1 MPSSSVW
8 TCLELGF
15 NVFTGQTG
23 AGKSIILDSLLLLCG
38 ARSDRDLIRTG
49 EQKAVV
55 EGVFEIGE
63 AALPVLAEY
72 GVEPEDGELFLTR
85 TLTADGKSGARVN
98 ALPVPLSVLRA
109 IAAKLVTVHG
119 QQDTQSIR
127 SEQEQLSMLDGYAG
141 NETVRAE
148 YDAARAEYIQKKQR
162 YEALCESEKDNAA
175 RAEILA
181 FQSAELTAANVKK
194 GEEDALL
201 EERSRLVNTEK
212 IALLANA
219 AYDAL
224 TGSDA
229 ADELSASAA
238 DALEKLSAYIPAA
251 AALAE
256 RVKSAMFELED
267 VAESLRDYREAE
279 EPGARLDKLEQR
291 LSDIQGLRKKYR
303 TDADGLSDLLDEIN
317 TSLSQARAFRR
328 APRRSRAGAAGGAGR
343 TAKAADAL
351 TKTRVK
357 AAAAFEKAVG
367 SALAELDMPKVV
379 FRISLTPSEPGPS
392 GADKV
397 EFLISANAGEAPRP
411 LGKIAS
417 GGELSRI
424 MLAMKSVFGG
434 GESTSVFDEID
445 AGISGSTS
453 YKVGRKLHALS
464 AGTGAQLLCVT
475 HSAQLAAQ
483 ADTHYLIEK
492 QVEGS
497 RTETR
502 VTLLDNAGRENEFCP
517 HPRRRICHR
526 GRAPRRKEPAHESL
540 NGNRTGFCSKSHLYS
555 LRLLRNGIVK
565 GNSPQPRLRSD
576 FFQQSAKWNGMLFG
590 RTGLRCMEQ
599 PGRTSMQR
607 IPETIRS
614 NSWRKRSDAPAV
626 RDAPDLF
633 ELRLREIRS
642 AFCFS
647 TARGTAHRKQPP
659 QPVAQFGKQRRR
671 VMNMAFRNPSETLYP
686 KNPLTNC
693 SVLLPNGKDRL
704 FQ

>member
-1 MPSSSVW
+1 MLKFLHIENIAVIKRLDLSLGP
-8 TCLELGF
+8 GF

-98 ALPVPLSVLRA
+98 ARPVPLSVLRA

-162 YEALCESEKDNAA
+162 YEALCESEKDSAV

-229 ADELSASAA
+229 AAELSASAA

-267 VAESLRDYREAE
+267 VAESLRDYREA
-279 EPGARLDKLEQR
+279 
-291 LSDIQGLRKKYR
+291 
-303 TDADGLSDLLDEIN
+303 
-317 TSLSQARAFRR
+317 
-328 APRRSRAGAAGGAGR
+328 
-343 TAKAADAL
+343 
-351 TKTRVK
+351 
-357 AAAAFEKAVG
+357 
-367 SALAELDMPKVV
+367 
-379 FRISLTPSEPGPS
+379 
-392 GADKV
+392 
-397 EFLISANAGEAPRP
+397 
-411 LGKIAS
+411 
-417 GGELSRI
+417 
-424 MLAMKSVFGG
+424 
-434 GESTSVFDEID
+434 
-445 AGISGSTS
+445 S
-453 YKVGRKLHALS
+453 YIL
-464 AGTGAQLLCVT
+464 Q
-475 HSAQLAAQ
+475 
-483 ADTHYLIEK
+483 I
-492 QVEGS
+492 
-497 RTETR
+497 
-502 VTLLDNAGRENEFCP
+502 
-517 HPRRRICHR
+517 
-526 GRAPRRKEPAHESL
+526 
-540 NGNRTGFCSKSHLYS
+540 
-555 LRLLRNGIVK
+555 
-565 GNSPQPRLRSD
+565 
-576 FFQQSAKWNGMLFG
+576 
-590 RTGLRCMEQ
+590 
-599 PGRTSMQR
+599 
-607 IPETIRS
+607 
-614 NSWRKRSDAPAV
+614 
-626 RDAPDLF
+626 
-633 ELRLREIRS
+633 
-642 AFCFS
+642 
-647 TARGTAHRKQPP
+647 
-659 QPVAQFGKQRRR
+659 
-671 VMNMAFRNPSETLYP
+671 
-686 KNPLTNC
+686 
-693 SVLLPNGKDRL
+693 
-704 FQ
+704 

>member
-1 MPSSSVW
+1 M
-8 TCLELGF
+8 
-15 NVFTGQTG
+15 
-23 AGKSIILDSLLLLCG
+23 
-38 ARSDRDLIRTG
+38 
-49 EQKAVV
+49 
-55 EGVFEIGE
+55 
-63 AALPVLAEY
+63 
-72 GVEPEDGELFLTR
+72 
-85 TLTADGKSGARVN
+85 
-98 ALPVPLSVLRA
+98 
-109 IAAKLVTVHG
+109 
-119 QQDTQSIR
+119 
-127 SEQEQLSMLDGYAG
+127 
-141 NETVRAE
+141 
-148 YDAARAEYIQKKQR
+148 
-162 YEALCESEKDNAA
+162 

-229 ADELSASAA
+229 AAELSASAA

-303 TDADGLSDLLDEIN
+303 TDADGLSALLDEIN
-317 TSLSQARAFRR
+317 TSLSQLEHFDEHLAE
-328 APRRSRAGAAGGAGR
+328 AAQAQQEALAALQKR
-343 TAKAADAL
+343 ADAL
-351 TKTRVK
+351 SKTRVK

-424 MLAMKSVFGG
+424 MLAMKSVCGG
-434 GESTSVFDEID
+434 GERTSVFDEID

-502 VTLLDNAGRENEFCP
+502 VTLLDNAGRENELA
-517 HPRRRICHR
+517 RIL
-526 GRAPRRKEPAHESL
+526 GGESVTEAAL
-540 NGNRTGFCSKSHLYS
+540 LAARD
-555 LRLLRNGIVK
+555 LRMKAER
-565 GNSPQPRLRSD
+565 
-576 FFQQSAKWNGMLFG
+576 
-590 RTGLRCMEQ
+590 
-599 PGRTSMQR
+599 
-607 IPETIRS
+607 
-614 NSWRKRSDAPAV
+614 
-626 RDAPDLF
+626 
-633 ELRLREIRS
+633 
-642 AFCFS
+642 
-647 TARGTAHRKQPP
+647 
-659 QPVAQFGKQRRR
+659 
-671 VMNMAFRNPSETLYP
+671 
-686 KNPLTNC
+686 
-693 SVLLPNGKDRL
+693 
-704 FQ
+704 

>member
-1 MPSSSVW
+1 MLKFLHIENIAVIKRLDLSLGP
-8 TCLELGF
+8 GF

-98 ALPVPLSVLRA
+98 ARPVPLSVLRA

-162 YEALCESEKDNAA
+162 YEALCESEKDSAV

-229 ADELSASAA
+229 AAELSASAA

-317 TSLSQARAFRR
+317 TSLSQLEHFDEHLAE
-328 APRRSRAGAAGGAGR
+328 AAQAQQEALAVLQKR
-343 TAKAADAL
+343 ADAL
-351 TKTRVK
+351 SKTRVK

-397 EFLISANAGEAPRP
+397 EFLVSANAGEAPRP

-434 GESTSVFDEID
+434 GERTSVFDEID

-502 VTLLDNAGRENEFCP
+502 VTLLDNAGRENELA
-517 HPRRRICHR
+517 RIL
-526 GRAPRRKEPAHESL
+526 GGESVTEAAL
-540 NGNRTGFCSKSHLYS
+540 LAARD
-555 LRLLRNGIVK
+555 LRMKAER
-565 GNSPQPRLRSD
+565 
-576 FFQQSAKWNGMLFG
+576 
-590 RTGLRCMEQ
+590 
-599 PGRTSMQR
+599 
-607 IPETIRS
+607 
-614 NSWRKRSDAPAV
+614 
-626 RDAPDLF
+626 
-633 ELRLREIRS
+633 
-642 AFCFS
+642 
-647 TARGTAHRKQPP
+647 
-659 QPVAQFGKQRRR
+659 
-671 VMNMAFRNPSETLYP
+671 
-686 KNPLTNC
+686 
-693 SVLLPNGKDRL
+693 
-704 FQ
+704 

>member
-1 MPSSSVW
+1 MLKFLHIENIAVIKRLDLSLGP
-8 TCLELGF
+8 GF

-98 ALPVPLSVLRA
+98 ARPVPLSVLRA

-162 YEALCESEKDNAA
+162 YEALCESEKDSAV

-229 ADELSASAA
+229 AAELSASAA

-279 EPGARLDKLEQR
+279 EPGARLDKLEPAPVR
-291 LSDIQGLRKKYR
+291 HPGAAKKIPYR
-303 TDADGLSDLLDEIN
+303 RRRPVRPAGRDQHLAFT
-317 TSLSQARAFRR
+317 ARAFRR
-328 APRRSRAGAAGGAGR
+328 APRRSCAGAAGGAGR
-343 TAKAADAL
+343 TAKAGRCAVQDPRQGRR
-351 TKTRVK
+351 RVRK
-357 AAAAFEKAVG
+357 G
-367 SALAELDMPKVV
+367 
-379 FRISLTPSEPGPS
+379 
-392 GADKV
+392 
-397 EFLISANAGEAPRP
+397 
-411 LGKIAS
+411 
-417 GGELSRI
+417 
-424 MLAMKSVFGG
+424 
-434 GESTSVFDEID
+434 
-445 AGISGSTS
+445 
-453 YKVGRKLHALS
+453 GRK
-464 AGTGAQLLCVT
+464 
-475 HSAQLAAQ
+475 
-483 ADTHYLIEK
+483 
-492 QVEGS
+492 
-497 RTETR
+497 RT
-502 VTLLDNAGRENEFCP
+502 
-517 HPRRRICHR
+517 
-526 GRAPRRKEPAHESL
+526 
-540 NGNRTGFCSKSHLYS
+540 
-555 LRLLRNGIVK
+555 
-565 GNSPQPRLRSD
+565 
-576 FFQQSAKWNGMLFG
+576 G
-590 RTGLRCMEQ
+590 RTGYAEGGLPHLPHTVRA
-599 PGRTSMQR
+599 R
-607 IPETIRS
+607 
-614 NSWRKRSDAPAV
+614 AV
-626 RDAPDLF
+626 R
-633 ELRLREIRS
+633 
-642 AFCFS
+642 
-647 TARGTAHRKQPP
+647 RG
-659 QPVAQFGKQRRR
+659 
-671 VMNMAFRNPSETLYP
+671 
-686 KNPLTNC
+686 
-693 SVLLPNGKDRL
+693 
-704 FQ
+704 